1 MRISDWSSDVC
12 SSDLNAPPHP
22 LPSQGREQE
31 RAAEAAP
38 TKARGF
44 ESSTAVPLDGEHML
58 HARLALEHGH
68 PLTRHPQAR
77 LVQHAQARQVARV
90 GGGDD
95 RFNRRVAPP
104 QRPQRLN
111 GLPPPPP
118 PLPPWHDSNPEF
130 SDPQVGAPVET
141 HI

>member
-1 MRISDWSSDVC
+1 MPTAPLPSPSGPPAQLACVRWRANQWFA
-12 SSDLNAPPHP
+12 NAPPHP

-31 RAAEAAP
+31 LAAEAAP

-90 GGGDD
+90 GGG
-95 RFNRRVAPP
+95 RSEEHTSELQSLLRISYAVFCLKKNKTRR
-104 QRPQRLN
+104 Q
-111 GLPPPPP
+111 
-118 PLPPWHDSNPEF
+118 
-130 SDPQVGAPVET
+130 
-141 HI
+141 